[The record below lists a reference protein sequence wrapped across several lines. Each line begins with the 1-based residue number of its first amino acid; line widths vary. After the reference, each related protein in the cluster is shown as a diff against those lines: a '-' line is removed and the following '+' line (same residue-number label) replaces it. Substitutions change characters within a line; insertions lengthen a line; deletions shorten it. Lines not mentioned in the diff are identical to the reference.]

1 MHTLSTGLRFC
12 NDHVSSDFLKYSN
25 SIYKWFQVNNGCYK
39 CTNPIKFISIFHYL
53 KNRKPSVT
61 HLVQTVKTIAVSRP
75 FSISLY
81 WFGTQTQTPNS
92 CESIFFSNQFTVT
105 IKAFYQSLIF
115 MFIKG
120 ALFFAIS

>member
-1 MHTLSTGLRFC
+1 MHKGLKKDRIICIHSLRVCDFAMTMFPLTSLSIRIPL
-12 NDHVSSDFLKYSN
+12 
-25 SIYKWFQVNNGCYK
+25 
-39 CTNPIKFISIFHYL
+39 NPIKFISVFHYL